1 MPTLPG
7 AEDGVRAARKFLSE
21 RLMNPNQFSK
31 KDTTRDLVSST
42 INQLG
47 ILYFYLLQL
56 VKHFQFLCFINF
68 YIIIDSYLHRPRSSQ
83 YQKHN
88 QQRIFFHI
96 WNEKVRW
103 LQ

>member
-21 RLMNPNQFSK
+21 RLMSPSQFSK

-47 ILYFYLLQL
+47 ILLFYLLKLIKQME
-56 VKHFQFLCFINF
+56 KN
-68 YIIIDSYLHRPRSSQ
+68 SSA
-83 YQKHN
+83 
-88 QQRIFFHI
+88 F
-96 WNEKVRW
+96 
-103 LQ
+103 

>member
-1 MPTLPG
+1 MVMSYYSNLEANLLLVYHYVNTLTFYRQKLDNIMPTLPG

-47 ILYFYLLQL
+47 ILYCHIIHLI
-56 VKHFQFLCFINF
+56 KHFPIPLL
-68 YIIIDSYLHRPRSSQ
+68 Y
-83 YQKHN
+83 
-88 QQRIFFHI
+88 
-96 WNEKVRW
+96 
-103 LQ
+103 

>member
-47 ILYFYLLQL
+47 ILLFYHLKLIKQM
-56 VKHFQFLCFINF
+56 
-68 YIIIDSYLHRPRSSQ
+68 
-83 YQKHN
+83 
-88 QQRIFFHI
+88 
-96 WNEKVRW
+96 EK
-103 LQ
+103 Q

>member
-47 ILYFYLLQL
+47 ILKFYLLQL
-56 VKHFQFLCFINF
+56 IKQIDVF
-68 YIIIDSYLHRPRSSQ
+68 YDIMYFWIICLIIDS
-83 YQKHN
+83 
-88 QQRIFFHI
+88 
-96 WNEKVRW
+96 
-103 LQ
+103 

>member
-21 RLMNPNQFSK
+21 RLMSPSQFSK

-47 ILYFYLLQL
+47 ILLLYLLKL
-56 VKHFQFLCFINF
+56 IIRIPLLFELFL
-68 YIIIDSYLHRPRSSQ
+68 
-83 YQKHN
+83 
-88 QQRIFFHI
+88 
-96 WNEKVRW
+96 
-103 LQ
+103 